1 MVEEISRILKTAECM
16 DCKCPDRICNT
27 WTIRESHTPKDGS
40 ASFLSMRIWGYKGL
54 RDTTGNVGAA
64 SIYLIM
70 EDLFKS
76 GELKP
81 GQHLLCFIPESGRFS
96 HCFMHLTVV

>member
-1 MVEEISRILKTAECM
+1 
-16 DCKCPDRICNT
+16 
-27 WTIRESHTPKDGS
+27 
-40 ASFLSMRIWGYKGL
+40 MRIWGYKGL
-54 RDTTGNVGAA
+54 RYTTGNVGAA

-81 GQHLLCFIPESGRFS
+81 GRRLLCFIPEENGTKRSRP
-96 HCFMHLTVV
+96 CPA

>member
-1 MVEEISRILKTAECM
+1 
-16 DCKCPDRICNT
+16 
-27 WTIRESHTPKDGS
+27 
-40 ASFLSMRIWGYKGL
+40 MRIWGYKGL
-54 RDTTGNVGAA
+54 RYTTGNVGAA

-81 GQHLLCFIPESGRFS
+81 GRRLLCLIPESGRFS